1 VVGGSPRGV
10 GGLQPAIAKIEF
22 SPQRRDIPCRE
33 PVFPMTVAEIT
44 PPRMPADLEA
54 IKALFGEYAQSL
66 GFSLDYQDFDAEL
79 AGLPGKYAP
88 PDGALLL
95 ARVDG
100 EAAGTVALRKLDSG
114 ICEMKRLYV
123 RPPFRG
129 RRMADGRSIGR
140 ALAEV
145 IVAIGRE
152 RGYQRL
158 RLDTIGGKMR
168 QALSLYRSMGFVEI
182 PPYYASPIPDTA
194 YLELVL

>member
-1 VVGGSPRGV
+1 M
-10 GGLQPAIAKIEF
+10 QAMTT
-22 SPQRRDIPCRE
+22 
-33 PVFPMTVAEIT
+33 PVEIIVSRT
-44 PPRMPADLEA
+44 AADFESV
-54 IKALFGEYAQSL
+54 KALFREYAESL
-66 GFSLDYQDFDAEL
+66 GFSLAYQDFDKEL
-79 AGLPGKYAP
+79 ADFPGKYSS

-95 ARVDG
+95 AKAGD
-100 EAAGTVALRKLDSG
+100 EAAGTVALRKLDRG

-123 RPPFRG
+123 KPAFRG
-129 RRMADGRSIGR
+129 QRLPDGRSIGR
-140 ALAEV
+140 ALAED

-194 YLELVL
+194 YMELVL

>member
-1 VVGGSPRGV
+1 
-10 GGLQPAIAKIEF
+10 
-22 SPQRRDIPCRE
+22 
-33 PVFPMTVAEIT
+33 MTVATDLATISA
-44 PPRMPADLEA
+44 PRTPADHDA
-54 IKALFGEYAQSL
+54 IKALFREYAESL
-66 GFSLDYQDFDAEL
+66 GFSLAYQDFDKEL
-79 AGLPGKYAP
+79 ADFPGKYAA

-95 ARVDG
+95 AKVGD
-100 EAAGTVALRKLDSG
+100 EAAGTVALRKLDNG

-123 RPPFRG
+123 KPQFRG
-129 RRMADGRSIGR
+129 RRTMDGRSIGR
-140 ALAEV
+140 ALAED
-145 IVAIGRE
+145 IVTVGRE

>member
-1 VVGGSPRGV
+1 
-10 GGLQPAIAKIEF
+10 
-22 SPQRRDIPCRE
+22 
-33 PVFPMTVAEIT
+33 MTVAT
-44 PPRMPADLEA
+44 PAATISAPRTPADHEA
-54 IKALFGEYAQSL
+54 IKALFREYAESL
-66 GFSLDYQDFDAEL
+66 GFSLAYQDFDQEL
-79 AGLPGKYAP
+79 ADFPGKYSS

-95 ARVDG
+95 ARVG
-100 EAAGTVALRKLDSG
+100 EEPAGTVALRKLDKG

-123 RPPFRG
+123 KPQFRG
-129 RRMADGRSIGR
+129 RRTADGRSIGR
-140 ALAEV
+140 ALAED
-145 IVAIGRE
+145 IVAVGRE

>member
-1 VVGGSPRGV
+1 MTAPVLISAPR
-10 GGLQPAIAKIEF
+10 
-22 SPQRRDIPCRE
+22 
-33 PVFPMTVAEIT
+33 T
-44 PPRMPADLEA
+44 PADNEA
-54 IKALFGEYAQSL
+54 IKALFREYAESL

-79 AGLPGKYAP
+79 AGFPGKYAA

-95 ARVDG
+95 ATADG
-100 EAAGTVALRKLDSG
+100 AAAGTVALRKLDQG

-123 RPPFRG
+123 KPEHRG
-129 RRMADGRSIGR
+129 RRTADGRSIGR
-140 ALAEV
+140 ALAED

-158 RLDTIGGKMR
+158 RLDTITGKMR
-168 QALSLYRSMGFVEI
+168 QALTLYRSMGFVEI